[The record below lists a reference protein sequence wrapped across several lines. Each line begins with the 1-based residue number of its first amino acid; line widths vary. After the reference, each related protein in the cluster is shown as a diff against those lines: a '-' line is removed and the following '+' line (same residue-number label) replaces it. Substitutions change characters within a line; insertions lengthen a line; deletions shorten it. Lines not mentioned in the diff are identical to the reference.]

1 MPIVEMSSLNGVPRG
16 LFMLSLLAL
25 LPWDAM
31 AGCDTNPLDR
41 LLLPG
46 KTVGPALGGSGAT
59 SLENA
64 LREAG
69 VEVGDGVFVTDAKG
83 CRIKAD
89 IKEMS
94 VMELALTDGRQ
105 TWRLRKGE
113 ILQIEKQDS
122 LWNGV
127 GWGLSVSAAVL
138 GRSDLSSEYLSAT
151 VGSIAIVV
159 GVGIVIGAVVDANV
173 HRTVYEARP
182 TVWAVKPVV
191 GADRIGAHVAVRW

>member
-1 MPIVEMSSLNGVPRG
+1 
-16 LFMLSLLAL
+16 
-25 LPWDAM
+25 
-31 AGCDTNPLDR
+31 
-41 LLLPG
+41 
-46 KTVGPALGGSGAT
+46 
-59 SLENA
+59 
-64 LREAG
+64 
-69 VEVGDGVFVTDAKG
+69 
-83 CRIKAD
+83 
-89 IKEMS
+89 
-94 VMELALTDGRQ
+94 MELALTDGRQ

-182 TVWAVKPVV
+182 TVWAVKRWLVRTGLGRMWLCGGEAWV
-191 GADRIGAHVAVRW
+191 SGSRGVAKEVRDGRSWQEGE

>member
-1 MPIVEMSSLNGVPRG
+1 MPVVEMSSLNGVPRG
-16 LFMLSLLAL
+16 LFVLSLLAL

-46 KTVGPALGGSGAT
+46 ETVGPALGSSGAT

-69 VEVGDGVFVTDAKG
+69 VQIGDGVFLTDAKG

-94 VMELALTDGRQ
+94 DTELSLTDGRQ
-105 TWRLRKGE
+105 TWLLRKGE
-113 ILQIEKQDS
+113 ILEIEKQDS

-127 GWGLSVSAAVL
+127 GYGLGVSAAVL
-138 GRSDLSSEYLSAT
+138 RRGDFSSDDFSA
-151 VGSIAIVV
+151 VVAGIAIVV
-159 GVGIVIGAVVDANV
+159 GAGVVIGAVVDANI

-182 TVWAVKPVV
+182 AVWAVKPVV